1 MRYFGGKQRIAKP
14 LSEFLNSQLTEGQT
28 FIDLFCGSCNVVS
41 NIRQDVARYANDKNK
56 YLPVMFQQLQQGFK
70 LPREVSDEVYQ
81 MVKTMPEDTLEQIAT
96 KCFVGFG
103 CSFAGKWWG
112 GYARGGEGRNYAENA
127 YNSTM
132 KKVAKMQDVG
142 FFCMDY
148 SDFVCPTGSLV
159 YCDIPYKG
167 TTQYSAVGAF
177 DHGAFYAWAKEQ
189 KQCRILVSEYKHNVP
204 EGAKIV
210 WEHTS
215 KKDIRNKDGEQEA
228 TTEVL
233 FEFVTLTKGE

>member
-41 NIRQDVARYANDKNK
+41 NIRQDVKRYANDKNK
-56 YLPVMFQQLQQGFK
+56 YLPAMWSALQNGWLPVKNVTESQFK
-70 LPREVSDEVYQ
+70 EWKLKDAQ
-81 MVKTMPEDTLEQIAT
+81 TPEDMAM
-96 KCFVGFG
+96 KCFIGFG
-103 CSFAGKWWG
+103 CSFAGLWYS

-132 KKVAKMQDVG
+132 KKANKMKDVG

-148 SDFVCPTGSLV
+148 SDFICPANSIV

-177 DHGAFYAWAKEQ
+177 DHEAFYAWAKSQ

-204 EGAKIV
+204 EDAIII
-210 WEHTS
+210 WEHKS
-215 KKDIRNKDGEQEA
+215 KKDIRNKHGVQEE
-228 TTEVL
+228 TVEVL
-233 FEFVTLTKGE
+233 FEFEWNL

>member
-41 NIRQDVARYANDKNK
+41 NIRQDVKRYANDKNK
-56 YLPVMFQQLQQGFK
+56 YLPVLFERLQQGMV
-70 LPREVSDEVYQ
+70 LPNNISEEDYATI
-81 MVKTMPEDTLEQIAT
+81 KKMPEISLEDVAIKA
-96 KCFVGFG
+96 FVGFG

-112 GYARGGEGRNYAENA
+112 GYARGGNQNYALCA
-127 YNSTM
+127 KNSLAR
-132 KKVAKMQDVG
+132 KSDKLKDVG

-148 SDFVCPTGSLV
+148 SEFICPEGSLV

-177 DHGAFYAWAKEQ
+177 DHEAFYAWAKSQ
-189 KQCRILVSEYKHNVP
+189 KQCRVLVSEYKHNVH
-204 EGAKIV
+204 ECAIIV
-210 WEHTS
+210 WEHKS
-215 KKDIRNKDGEQEA
+215 KKNIRNKEGVQEE
-228 TTEVL
+228 TVEVL
-233 FEFVTLTKGE
+233 FEFI

>member
-1 MRYFGGKQRIAKP
+1 MRYLGGKQRIAKP
-14 LSEFLNSQLTEGQT
+14 LSEFLNAQMVSGQV

-41 NIRQDVARYANDKNK
+41 NIRLDVKRYANDKNK
-56 YLPVMFQQLQQGFK
+56 YLPVLFKSIQGGFK
-70 LPREVSDEVYQ
+70 PPKDISEEVYYE
-81 MVKTMPEDTLEQIAT
+81 VKNMAEDTPEQVAL
-96 KCFVGFG
+96 KGFVGFG

-132 KKVAKMQDVG
+132 KKAAKMQDVG

-148 SDFVCPTGSLV
+148 SDFLCPKNSLV

-167 TTQYSAVGAF
+167 TTQYGAVGDF
-177 DHGAFYAWAKEQ
+177 DHEKFYNWAKQQ
-189 KQCRILVSEYKHNVP
+189 KECRILVSEYKQNVP
-204 EGAKIV
+204 DGAVVV
-210 WEHTS
+210 WEYAS
-215 KKDIRNKDGEQEA
+215 KKDMRNKTGEKEK

-233 FEFVTLTKGE
+233 FEFV